1 MSEKKEAVPEL
12 AGLSKRNT
20 PDTDGEY
27 YVPDYVMRDFGDTEE
42 ALSSSAKASGRR
54 SRVEFLF

>member
-12 AGLSKRNT
+12 AGVSRRNK

-42 ALSSSAKASGRR
+42 ASSSSGKASGRR
-54 SRVEFLF
+54 SGAELFF